1 MQNLN
6 RPRQHQN
13 IISRCLDFNTVL
25 PVEET
30 EKKEKEEE
38 ICTQLWMSSQQEL
51 EEVIYSEGEPYE
63 EIYPDNTWDSDDDVS
78 LT

>member
-13 IISRCLDFNTVL
+13 TISRCLDFNTVL
-25 PVEET
+25 PVEE
-30 EKKEKEEE
+30 KKEKEEE
-38 ICTQLWMSSQQEL
+38 ICTQLRMSSQQQV
-51 EEVIYSEGEPYE
+51 EEVIYSVGEPSE
-63 EIYPDNTWDSDDDVS
+63 DTYPDNTWDSDDDVS